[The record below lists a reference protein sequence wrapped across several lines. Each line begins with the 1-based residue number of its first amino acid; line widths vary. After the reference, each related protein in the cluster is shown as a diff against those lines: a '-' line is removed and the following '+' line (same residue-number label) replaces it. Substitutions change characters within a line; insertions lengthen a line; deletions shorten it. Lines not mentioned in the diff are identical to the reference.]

1 MRPMSGGSRDG
12 LSVSVWTDRFP
23 YDTYLDAVLS
33 DDARVLTLRSLL
45 DGLFPGNASERSEV
59 LAGLDCVGNPDL
71 PACYAELFEL
81 VGQWREGFCQL
92 SFYTGRGWGSL
103 ARADVPIA
111 PRIHGPA
118 FCAGP
123 ASGGGDLLLRLAP
136 CYRPLDWGVAA
147 GYVGDLDEWLDWM
160 RACLVLYFV
169 DKCAGRVPSPAA
181 LDRGEPCWPVVAGLY
196 QRRLLGLGS
205 DGFSRVTELGQSFI
219 GWLVA
224 ETEGLI
230 DRFDLYSD
238 VLWGEGGQPVEFGT
252 GMGDD
257 LRVLALMTEGLD
269 PLRAVFLLQLYDG
282 TPDPW
287 ADSWASVV
295 GDVRAFDHLLEPV
308 VNRAFPAPDAG
319 VLSVIIESGQVV
331 LDARAAAEQAR
342 VADAGIRAR
351 LLTL

>member
-1 MRPMSGGSRDG
+1 MSGGIGDG

-23 YDTYLDAVLS
+23 YDTYLDVVLA
-33 DDARVLTLRSLL
+33 DDARVLTLGSLL
-45 DGLFPGNASERSEV
+45 DRLFLLDASERAEV
-59 LAGLDCVGNPDL
+59 LAGLDCAGNPDL
-71 PACYAELFEL
+71 PACYVELVEL
-81 VGQWREGFCQL
+81 VGQWRGGLCQL

-103 ARADVPIA
+103 AQADVPIA
-111 PRIHGPA
+111 PRLHGPA
-118 FCAGP
+118 FGAGP

-136 CYRPLDWGVAA
+136 CYRPLEWGMAA
-147 GYVGDLDEWLDWM
+147 GYVGDADEWLDWM
-160 RACLVLYFV
+160 RACLVLYLV
-169 DKCAGRVPSPAA
+169 DKCACRVPSPAV
-181 LDRGEPCWPVVAGLY
+181 LGRGEPCWPVVAGLY

-205 DGFSRVTELGQSFI
+205 DGFSRVTELGRSFI

-257 LRVLALMTEGLD
+257 LRVLALMAEGLD
-269 PLRAVFLLQLYDG
+269 PLRAVFLLRLYDG
-282 TPDPW
+282 TADPW
-287 ADSWASVV
+287 ADSWAAVV

-308 VNRAFPAPDAG
+308 VNRAFPAPSPG
-319 VLSVIIESGQVV
+319 LLSTIIESGQVV
-331 LDARAAAEQAR
+331 LEAQAAAEQAR